1 MNEDIFSAPGTK
13 ALSRT
18 LVIRYGDKTKEHFDE
33 INKVTFE
40 QVIGT
45 LSQREWDCFLSKRN
59 QEEFLISVPAESLDG
74 QVDLV
79 VTYNPNNYSYE
90 LRVSYAKKTRF
101 RSSVQLPSPDYALPM
116 KASFVFLG
124 WKEPYVNLSVL
135 SAMQELKDKVMALD
149 VPSGM
154 SIETQQELW
163 TDYIEAQSQI
173 IDNLNE
179 PFVLSG
185 SPELKE
191 EPKEDGTGIYRYR
204 LELPLPAKDFDEFNQ
219 LRKALLEDLELEV
232 SFDND
237 GTCFLKYDDIERG
250 LDNVIRRR
258 FPDRYE
264 RDASIGCVL
273 SIRPFSP
280 AQRIATEHPELGTFF
295 MRGPFVVVEN
305 VKVPMETLAEK
316 LLKYNLTQAAI
327 GIDYK
332 ITNVDNLYQSPH
344 VEKYGITFSED
355 QKYQRSGLDFQKKEI
370 CLPEPIDGSTFRIE
384 HGVGP
389 KSESFFTFF
398 HEALKYIYGEQNIE
412 QKVFYRFRS
421 AEETEQVDGFTK
433 EQWNDI
439 KRDLYALDFDYN
451 VSDVEGGKVI
461 GFDFETREQLE
472 TIYNGISSIKKFHIA
487 KSALDEDFLFRVTTN
502 LIAKKTEKQIFTEK
516 LRRLSGVNFVYDE
529 QEEMENGYIRTTPRY
544 VGKLNGY
551 MSSSD
556 RLILFLPNFFK
567 SDQEETKKFLK
578 FWNAHGKDITAVHA
592 DLRGDRS
599 KLDWLRE
606 AISKLGTTAQ
616 IKGPNNVPVNEKIR
630 DFIFDTSKAEP
641 VFAYEG
647 VDLEETPEYKEFD
660 RTAVLKL
667 NPSQK
672 KAVLKGVK
680 ARDLC
685 MLQGPPGTGKTTVI
699 AELIWQHIRQ
709 NQDTKLLL
717 TSETNLAVDNAL
729 EKLMNER
736 AVNPE
741 MARYLTLIKPLR
753 FGQAAKFEEEG
764 KRYSIE
770 RIEQWVGEEAGV
782 ENEYDS
788 EVLDQEGGAPEEEDA
803 VMENPSENVVQ
814 MWMQRIANRS
824 QAGNPR
830 YAEVM
835 KDWTMGLAMPDTETR
850 RQFRDLYY
858 KHVNVVGSTC
868 SSTGSPA
875 FLMEYLRS
883 FKNVSTANFSRI
895 KGALNR
901 WKKGELSDRAKFML
915 ATALNIDT
923 DVLLENR
930 SYAPFDDSEN
940 GTDPVSDAI
949 CKACKIEFD
958 TVIMDEASK
967 ATPPELL
974 LPLCFGRKS
983 IVIGDHRQL
992 PPMLNEKSFRE
1003 ALLDL
1008 GTKRAAALAED
1019 IDREFV
1025 DTSQFKRMILNT
1037 EVSPTIKTTFNL
1049 QYRMHPHI
1057 NDVIRQF
1064 YTKDESGGLECGLD
1078 KEQVN
1083 SPDLNNPESRYHGFL
1098 KSGFISPDIHTIW
1111 VDVKA
1116 PEESEGTSKI
1126 NDSEIRAINTVLEAL
1141 SSAEG
1146 FKEYMAHWGTL
1157 KEEYK
1162 RREEQEIGVIS
1173 FYGRQVSRI
1182 RQNIKPR
1189 AKSFGV
1195 MTKINTVDKFQGME
1209 RNIVIVSTV
1218 RSNRAKTNNG
1228 IVDNADAGFARSPE
1242 RLNVALSRA
1251 RRLLIVVGNKDFFSN
1266 IRDREGNY
1274 IYRNAIDQIAK
1285 NGLVI
1290 DYNNLLSL
1298 TRHD

>member
-1 MNEDIFSAPGTK
+1 MYEDIFGVPGSK
-13 ALSRT
+13 EISRT
-18 LVIRYGDKTKEHFDE
+18 LVIRYGDKTKEHFDD
-33 INKVTFE
+33 INKVSFE

-45 LSQREWDCFLSKRN
+45 LSQGEWDCFLSKRN
-59 QEEFLISVPAESLDG
+59 QEEFLISVPVKSLDG

-79 VTYNPNNYSYE
+79 VAYNPTNYSYE
-90 LRVSYAKKTRF
+90 LRVSFAKKTRF
-101 RSSVQLPSPDYALPM
+101 RSSTSIPSPDYTLPV
-116 KASFVFLG
+116 KASFVFRG
-124 WKEPYVNLSVL
+124 WKEPYSDLSVL

-154 SIETQQELW
+154 SIETQQEVW
-163 TDYIEAQSQI
+163 ADYIEAQSQI
-173 IDNLNE
+173 IDNLSE
-179 PFVLSG
+179 PFVLAG
-185 SPELKE
+185 AAELIP
-191 EPKEDGTGIYRYR
+191 EPKEDGSGIYRYR
-204 LELPLPAKDFDEFNQ
+204 LELPLPVKEYDEFRQ
-219 LRKALLEDLELEV
+219 LRKAMKDDLDIDV

-237 GTCFLKYDDIERG
+237 GTCYLNYDDIERG
-250 LDNVIRRR
+250 LDYVIHKN
-258 FPDRYE
+258 FQDRYE
-264 RDASIGCVL
+264 RDASIRCVL
-273 SIRPFSP
+273 RVKPFSI
-280 AQRIATEHPELGTFF
+280 AERIAAEHPELGSFY
-295 MRGPFVVVEN
+295 MKWPFVIAEN
-305 VKVPMETLAEK
+305 VKVPAETLAET
-316 LLKYNLTQAAI
+316 LSKYDLSPVAT
-327 GIDYK
+327 GIDYR
-332 ITNVDNLYQSPH
+332 ITNVSDLYQSSH
-344 VEKYGITFSED
+344 VEKYGITFSAEN
-355 QKYQRSGLDFQKKEI
+355 KYQRMGTDFQKKEI
-370 CLPEPIDGSTFRIE
+370 CLPEPIDGSIFHIE
-384 HGVGP
+384 HGFGP
-389 KSESFFTFF
+389 QNESFFTFF
-398 HEALKYIYGEQNIE
+398 HETLKYIYGEQNIE
-412 QKVFYRFRS
+412 QKVFYRFRPVK
-421 AEETEQVDGFTK
+421 ETERVDGFTK

-451 VSDVEGGKVI
+451 VSDVEGGKFI
-461 GFDFETREQLE
+461 GFDFETKEQLE
-472 TIYNGISSIKKFHIA
+472 TIYKGISSIKKFHIS
-487 KSALDEDFLFRVTTN
+487 KSALDKDFLFRVTTN
-502 LIAKKTEKQIFTEK
+502 LIAKKTEKQVFAEK
-516 LRRLSGVNFVYDE
+516 LRRLSGVNFTYDE
-529 QEEMENGYIRTTPRY
+529 VEEKENGYIRRTPHY
-544 VGKLNGY
+544 VGKLNGFL
-551 MSSSD
+551 SSSE
-556 RLILFLPNFFK
+556 RLVLFLPNFYK

-578 FWNAHGKDITAVHA
+578 FWDAHGKDITSVHA

-606 AISKLGTTAQ
+606 AISKLGASAQ
-616 IKGPNNVPVNEKIR
+616 LKGPNNAPVNEKIR
-630 DFIFDTSKAEP
+630 EFIFDTSKAEP

-647 VDLEETPEYKEFD
+647 VELEETPEYKDFD

-709 NQDTKLLL
+709 NQNTRLLL

-736 AVNPE
+736 AVNPD

-753 FGQAAKFEEEG
+753 FGQAEKFEEEG
-764 KRYSIE
+764 KRYSVE
-770 RIEQWVGEEAGV
+770 RIEQWAGDTAAIQ
-782 ENEYDS
+782 NEYDS
-788 EVLDQEGGAPEEEDA
+788 GVLDQEGGAPEEDEP
-803 VMENPSENVVQ
+803 VMEDPNENVVQ
-814 MWMQRIANRS
+814 MWMKRIANRS

-835 KDWTMGLAMPDTETR
+835 KDWTMGLAMPDIETR
-850 RQFRDLYY
+850 RLFRDLYY

-875 FLMEYLRS
+875 FMMEYLRS
-883 FKNVSTANFSRI
+883 FKNIPAANLPTI
-895 KGALNR
+895 KRMLNR
-901 WKKGELSDRAKFML
+901 WKKGELNERTKFTL
-915 ATALNIDT
+915 ADAINIDT
-923 DVLLENR
+923 DELLV
-930 SYAPFDDSEN
+930 SVSFDITAGAGDD
-940 GTDPVSDAI
+940 TDVIRDAI
-949 CKACKIEFD
+949 CEACKIEFD

-1008 GTKRAAALAED
+1008 GTKRAKDLADE

-1025 DTSQFKRMILNT
+1025 DTSQFKRMILNN

-1064 YTKDESGGLECGLD
+1064 YTRDESGGLECGLD
-1078 KEQVN
+1078 KEQVD
-1083 SPDLNNPESRYHGFL
+1083 SPDLSNPQSRYHGFL
-1098 KSGFISPDIHTIW
+1098 KSGFISPGIHTIW
-1111 VDVKA
+1111 VDVKS
-1116 PEESEGTSKI
+1116 PEESDGTSKV

-1157 KEEYK
+1157 KEDYK

-1182 RQNIKPR
+1182 RQNVKPR
-1189 AKSFGV
+1189 ARDLGI

-1218 RSNRAKTNNG
+1218 RSNRAKTSSG
-1228 IVDNADAGFARSPE
+1228 IVDNTDAGFARSPE

-1290 DYNNLLSL
+1290 DYNTLLSL
-1298 TRHD
+1298 TRHE